1 MKREVALDQAHRLLA
16 GRPTCLLTTRY
27 KGQVNVMTIAWVS
40 PVSLGPPL
48 VALAIHPARYTHDM
62 LLLSEELVLNVP
74 GRPLAE
80 KVMQIGSV
88 SGRDEDKLILTG
100 LTLESGRHVEVP
112 WIEECLA
119 HLECAIVDR
128 LAPGD
133 HTLFMAEVVGAW
145 VEEEAFDEWWL
156 APEEN
161 EELSPLIH
169 LGGRR
174 FGLFGKQFQ
183 VR

>member
-16 GRPTCLLTTRY
+16 GRPICLLTTRY

-40 PVSLGPPL
+40 PVSLAPPL

-62 LLLSEELVLNVP
+62 LLRSEELVLNIP
-74 GRPLAE
+74 GRALAE
-80 KVMQIGSV
+80 QAMQIGSV
-88 SGRDEDKLILTG
+88 SGRDEDKLLLTG
-100 LTLESGRHVEVP
+100 LALESGHRVEVP

-119 HLECAIVDR
+119 HLECAVVDR

-133 HTLFMAEVVGAW
+133 HTLFISEVVGAW

-169 LGGRR
+169 LGGRQ
-174 FGLFGKQFQ
+174 FGLFGRQFR

>member
-27 KGQVNVMTIAWVS
+27 KGQINVMTIAWAS

-48 VALAIHPARYTHDM
+48 VVLAIHPARYSHDM
-62 LLLSEELVLNVP
+62 LLRSEELVLNIP

-80 KVMQIGSV
+80 QVVQIGSV

-100 LTLESGRHVEVP
+100 LTLESGRRVEVP

-119 HLECAIVDR
+119 HLECAVVDH

-133 HTLFMAEVVGAW
+133 HTLFVVEVVGAW
-145 VEEEAFDEWWL
+145 VEEEAFDERWL
-156 APEEN
+156 VPEEN

-169 LGGRR
+169 LGGRQ
-174 FGLFGKQFQ
+174 FGLFGKQFH